1 MFHNE
6 YFIVCCFTGQTL
18 YWEKSCSWDIGK
30 SSVNQL
36 DCRIF
41 KSTIFSEQIDKIIFF
56 ACCYKFTKIKS
67 PSKSFCLGMV
77 INVCGQSGLWTLRW
91 TVSQEWADEIN
102 WSFWMMV
109 QIHAIKRWLKSLG
122 WNGQK
127 WVWLVW
133 WRDPKIDCI
142 WRMNRGNNW
151 SFAQS

>member
-30 SSVNQL
+30 RSVNQL

-56 ACCYKFTKIKS
+56 ACWCKFTKIKS
-67 PSKSFCLGMV
+67 SSKSFCLGMV

-122 WNGQK
+122 WTWSKVG
-127 WVWLVW
+127 VASLVTG
-133 WRDPKIDCI
+133 P
-142 WRMNRGNNW
+142 
-151 SFAQS
+151 